1 MGAYLEDFND
11 KIIEEEQPSHVY
23 EYQNTAENRSWAG
36 ALPVKQGL
44 YDPELEKD
52 ACGVGFAAH
61 IKGKPSH
68 KIISDA
74 RNLLCNMTHR
84 GAVGSD
90 ARDGDGAGVMTS
102 IPHRFF
108 IKNFERENG
117 IQLPPQGQYAAGNL
131 FFKPDEEVL
140 KDSVSEFE
148 TIADSLDLRVL
159 GWRQVPRDSTLLGP
173 AALSREPIILQ
184 PFVVLKP
191 AYGDGTEP
199 RVTDTEEFDE
209 KYFERQLYVLRKR
222 ATHSIG
228 LHNWF
233 YLCSLSNKNIVYKGQ
248 LAPVQVYQ
256 YYHDLVSVD
265 YEGHFALVHSRFSTN
280 TFPSWDRA
288 QPLRWAAHNG
298 EINTLRG
305 NKNWMR
311 AREGVL
317 KSDLFADELDLLYP
331 IVEDGGSDSAAFDN
345 VLELLVV
352 NGVMSLPEAVMLMV
366 PEAWQDNHTMD
377 PAKAAFYEWAA
388 CMMEP
393 WDGPALFTFADGR
406 YCGANLDRN
415 GLRPCRYYVTDDDR
429 IICASEVGTILIDPE
444 RIVQKGRLQ
453 PGKMLLVDT
462 LAGRIVDDK
471 ELKESISGRK
481 DFRSWLAK
489 ELITLPNV
497 FKSLKDSGMDLEHN
511 LDGVNLQADPR
522 LKAFGYSFE
531 QVSLLLGPMAADSKE
546 ALGSMGNDAPL
557 ACLAEQ
563 PRLLYEYFRQLFAQV
578 TNPPIDPIRE
588 AIVMSLECYVG
599 PQGNLLEMDSSQCHR
614 LLLPSPVLSI
624 EEFNALASITTIH
637 PEWTVKTIDI
647 TFPKAEGVPGYI
659 NALDRIC
666 DAATE
671 GIENSDRM
679 LILSDRATSHDRVPV
694 SALLATGLVHHHL
707 VRNKWRSQAAL
718 VVETAE
724 AREVHH
730 MCVLL
735 GYGVDAICPY
745 LAMEC
750 ILKMNQEHLIRK
762 ALSDEAVI
770 ENYKYSCD
778 GGILK
783 VMSKMGI
790 STLQS
795 YKGAQIFEALGVDD
809 TVVDRCFAG
818 TATRIRGLTFEL
830 IAQDAFAF
838 HEKGFPSRQ
847 IIEIPGLAESGEYHW
862 RDGGES
868 HVNDP
873 VSIANI
879 QDAVRTKND
888 KSYEAY
894 SLSEYEQIKNCT
906 LRGLLD
912 FNFEERMPV
921 PIDQVEPWTEIVRR
935 FCTGAMSYGSI
946 SMESHSTLAVAM
958 NRLGGKS
965 NTGEGGEDPER
976 SQKLDNGDTMRSAIK
991 QVASGRFGVTSNY
1004 LADSDEL
1011 QIKMAQGAKPGE
1023 GGELPGH
1030 KVSKSIARTRHS
1042 TPGVGL
1048 ISPPPHHDIYS
1059 IEDLKQ
1065 LIYDLKCS
1073 NPRSRV
1079 SVKLVSETGVGIVA
1093 SGVAKAKA
1101 DHILISGHD
1110 GGTGASRWTGI
1121 KYAGLPWELGLAETH
1136 QTLVLNDLRGRV
1148 VVQTDGQLRTG
1159 RDVAIACLLGAE
1171 EWGFA
1176 TTPLIAMGCIMM
1188 RKCLASD
1195 TLVRTTS
1202 GVKSVADVNIG
1213 DYLYDAENRP
1223 TLCIG
1228 AAPPAAGSMK
1238 EITYQDFDSR
1248 QSVSFKCTPDH
1259 RLTLITTGTR
1269 PSVAASTVTWLTRC
1283 DRKHT
1288 AKEDGN
1294 RHLDILSDAFYRDL
1308 VDGDDH
1314 PDPVAA
1320 HEYVD
1325 TVLDQHYHRGHE
1337 DHSERINRYLEL
1349 LSNRELV
1356 GAPGLVREAMH
1367 TAMDHYLEQGSVLS
1381 AEIDDVE
1388 STSEIFDLGPVPSI
1402 HLDLRS
1408 SKQETNSRPSLS
1420 QQKADSQR
1428 PFSQQS
1434 SPLLTP
1440 QVLPITPPATPPVNA
1455 VCDDIIDDAA
1465 ALDSSVCSSQL
1476 SLSSASDRRFATV
1489 RASLDSTDCSC
1500 RGLRKVSRRFRSSE
1514 QAQLARSILVG
1525 DQHQL
1530 IDPLIVRD
1538 GDEYSMTVQE
1548 YEDIC
1553 SKDIKQ
1559 DHLKLYRAPPTPESS
1574 ATPAQRSCPLDPYF
1588 LGLWLG
1594 DGTAGSTAITSS
1606 DREVHVW
1613 LQSYVDHLNSI
1624 RPEGARPLH
1633 LAQSPKTAAGSSR
1646 VGKGNG
1652 TGVSRSDVVEYSI
1665 TCPQQGTGYYSN
1677 PVRDGLQDLG
1687 LLKDKSGGIP
1697 SDYMEADENTRLA
1710 VIAGL
1715 IDSDGVYVKSHNT
1728 YRLMQMTEAHYKI
1741 VTDLTDLAL
1750 SCGISA
1756 TGVDMEKLSQRFG
1769 VDGPAQPQYVAY
1781 LGKGSAKFQHHLLMP
1796 RKKMTFSTQHHTHDA
1811 RPFRVTDAPAG
1822 EYRAIEVSGGQFQL
1836 SNRLVVRNCH
1846 LNTCPVGI
1854 ATQDP
1859 ELRKKFQG
1867 TPEQVINFFYY
1878 VSNELR
1884 AIMAKLGFRTIN
1896 EMVGH
1901 SEVLRT
1907 RDDLRTPKTQN
1918 IDLSLI
1924 LTPAHSLRPGVA
1936 TYNVRKQDHKLHVR
1950 LDNKLIAESELTLE
1964 KGLPSRIECDI
1975 INTDRTLGASLSYQI
1990 SKRYGEAGLPQDT
2003 IHTNLK
2009 GSAGQ
2014 SFGAFLAP
2022 GVSLELEGDANDYV
2036 GKGLSGGRLI
2046 IYPPRSAVFKAEEN
2060 VLIGNVCLYGATGGT
2075 CYFRGMAAERFAV
2088 RNSGA
2093 TAVVEGVGDHG
2104 CEYMTGGRI
2113 LILGGTG
2120 RNFAA
2125 GMSGGI
2131 AYVLDMNQD
2140 FASKVNME
2148 MVEIS
2153 GLDDP
2158 TEIAFVRGL
2167 IEDHHH
2173 YTGSE
2178 LGARVLQD
2186 FNRALP
2192 RFLKVLPTDYKRV
2205 LAEQAAEAAAAKK
2218 AEYPLPLLPGNA
2230 VRDLHEKSKKH
2241 EHEKGNSK
2249 SDTADIEETIGD
2261 AKAEK
2266 KRSAMVLDKTKGFMK
2281 YQRRS
2286 EKYRNAKTR
2295 TRDWQELSTRL
2306 NEDELKYQAARCMD
2320 CGVPFCQ
2327 SDTGCPIS
2335 NIIPKWNELV
2345 FQNQWKDALN
2355 RLLMTNNFPEF
2366 TGRVCPAPCE
2376 GACVLG
2382 INEDP
2387 VGIKS
2392 IECAIIDRGFEM
2404 GWMVPTPPADRTGQK
2419 VAVIGSGPSGLAA
2432 ADQLNRAGHTVTVY
2446 ERADRIGGLLM
2457 YGIPNMKLD
2466 KNVVQRRVD
2475 FMAAEGVV
2483 FKTGVFIGQD
2493 VTLQELRDEN
2503 DAVVIA
2509 TGATVAR
2516 DLGIP
2521 GRNLDGIHFAMQFLH
2536 RNTKSLMDSNLQ
2548 DGEYISAKDK
2558 HVVVIGGGDTGND
2571 CIGTSVRHGAKSV
2584 TNFELLPQPPPER
2597 ARDNPWPQ
2605 WPRIYRID
2613 YGHNEVKTHHGKD
2626 PREYCILS
2634 QDFVDDGSGQVKGI
2648 NTIHVEWTKGATGG
2662 WDMKKVEGS
2671 EQFFPADLVLLSMGF
2686 LGPEDRL
2693 LGDDIEK
2700 DPRKNIKTP
2709 PGHYSTSL
2717 PGVFAAGDC
2726 RRGQSLIV
2734 WGINEGRQAAREVD
2748 TFLMNSTTLPNVGGI
2763 VRRAPYEVI
2772 GRTERAPMQA
2782 VAAAS

>member
-1 MGAYLEDFND
+1 MGRGEFDDRDTNIED
-11 KIIEEEQPSHVY
+11 EYHPY
-23 EYQNTAENRSWAG
+23 EYQTNGNGSWAG

-44 YDPELEKD
+44 YDPSLEKD
-52 ACGVGFAAH
+52 ACGVGFACH
-61 IKGKPSH
+61 IKGKASH
-68 KIISDA
+68 KIVSDA

-102 IPHRFF
+102 IPHKFF
-108 IKNFERENG
+108 VKNFERETD
-117 IQLPPQGQYAAGNL
+117 IKLPPAGQYAVGNL
-131 FFKPDEEVL
+131 FFKPDEETL
-140 KDSVSEFE
+140 HESKAQLEE
-148 TIADSLDLRVL
+148 IARSLGLRVL
-159 GWRQVPRDSTLLGP
+159 GWREPPKDSTLLGP
-173 AALSREPIILQ
+173 AAASREPIILQ
-184 PFVVLKP
+184 PFVVLAS
-191 AYGDGTEP
+191 AYGTGNAPEI
-199 RVTDTEEFDE
+199 TDPEKFDE
-209 KYFERQLYVLRKR
+209 RHFERQLYVLRKR
-222 ATHSIG
+222 ATHTIG

-256 YYHDLVSVD
+256 YYYDLVNAD
-265 YEGHFALVHSRFSTN
+265 YEAHFALVHSRFSTN

-311 AREGVL
+311 AREGVMQ
-317 KSDLFADELDLLYP
+317 SDIFGDDLESLYP

-345 VLELLVV
+345 VLELLTV
-352 NGVMSLPEAVMLMV
+352 NGVLSLPEAVMLMV
-366 PEAWQDNHTMD
+366 PEAWQDNPAMD

-388 CMMEP
+388 CQMEP

-415 GLRPCRYYVTDDDR
+415 GLRPCRYYVMDDDR
-429 IICASEVGTILIDPE
+429 IICASEVGTIPVDPE
-444 RIVQKGRLQ
+444 RVVLKGRLQ

-462 LAGRIVDDK
+462 LAGRIIDDA
-471 ELKESISGRK
+471 ELKSTVAHRQ
-481 DFRSWLAK
+481 DFKSWLQK
-489 ELITLPNV
+489 ELISLPKIHEDLMN
-497 FKSLKDSGMDLEHN
+497 SGS
-511 LDGVNLQADPR
+511 VNLAPKPDEFPIQEDPLLR
-522 LKAFGYSFE
+522 AFGYSFE
-531 QVSLLLGPMAADSKE
+531 QVSLLLGPMASDEKE

-557 ACLAEQ
+557 ACLTPA

-588 AIVMSLECYVG
+588 AIVMSLECYIG
-599 PQGNLLEMDSSQCHR
+599 PQGNLLEMDSSQCER
-614 LLLPSPVLSI
+614 LLLPTPVLSI
-624 EEFNALASITTIH
+624 PEFNALKNIDKLH
-637 PEWTVKTIDI
+637 PKWTVKVIDL
-647 TFPKAEGVPGYI
+647 TFPKSEGVEGYI
-659 NALDRIC
+659 RHLDEICDQATAAIRNKDRI
-666 DAATE
+666 
-671 GIENSDRM
+671 I
-679 LILSDRATSHDRVPV
+679 ILSDRATSADRVPV
-694 SALLATGLVHHHL
+694 STLLASAMVHHHL
-707 VRNKWRSQAAL
+707 VTNKWRSLAAL

-730 MCVLL
+730 MCVLV
-735 GYGVDAICPY
+735 GYGADAINPY

-750 ILKMNQEHLIRK
+750 ILKLNREGLIRK
-762 ALSDEAVI
+762 KLSDDALI
-770 ENYKYSCD
+770 RNYKYSAD

-790 STLQS
+790 STLAS
-795 YKGAQIFEALGVDD
+795 YKGAQIFEALGIDD
-809 TVVDRCFAG
+809 SVVDRCFKG
-818 TATRIRGLTFEL
+818 TATRIKGITFEL
-830 IAQDAFAF
+830 IAEDAFRF
-838 HEKGFPSRQ
+838 HEKGFPSRYTVSV
-847 IIEIPGLAESGEYHW
+847 PGLAESGEYHW
-862 RDGGES
+862 RDGGEA
-868 HVNDP
+868 HINDP

-912 FNFEERMPV
+912 FKFDEATPV

-976 SQKLDNGDTMRSAIK
+976 SQRMPNGDTMRSAIK

-1073 NPRSRV
+1073 NPRARV

-1188 RKCLASD
+1188 RKC
-1195 TLVRTTS
+1195 
-1202 GVKSVADVNIG
+1202 
-1213 DYLYDAENRP
+1213 
-1223 TLCIG
+1223 
-1228 AAPPAAGSMK
+1228 
-1238 EITYQDFDSR
+1238 
-1248 QSVSFKCTPDH
+1248 
-1259 RLTLITTGTR
+1259 
-1269 PSVAASTVTWLTRC
+1269 
-1283 DRKHT
+1283 
-1288 AKEDGN
+1288 
-1294 RHLDILSDAFYRDL
+1294 
-1308 VDGDDH
+1308 
-1314 PDPVAA
+1314 
-1320 HEYVD
+1320 
-1325 TVLDQHYHRGHE
+1325 
-1337 DHSERINRYLEL
+1337 
-1349 LSNRELV
+1349 
-1356 GAPGLVREAMH
+1356 
-1367 TAMDHYLEQGSVLS
+1367 
-1381 AEIDDVE
+1381 
-1388 STSEIFDLGPVPSI
+1388 
-1402 HLDLRS
+1402 
-1408 SKQETNSRPSLS
+1408 
-1420 QQKADSQR
+1420 
-1428 PFSQQS
+1428 
-1434 SPLLTP
+1434 
-1440 QVLPITPPATPPVNA
+1440 
-1455 VCDDIIDDAA
+1455 
-1465 ALDSSVCSSQL
+1465 
-1476 SLSSASDRRFATV
+1476 
-1489 RASLDSTDCSC
+1489 
-1500 RGLRKVSRRFRSSE
+1500 
-1514 QAQLARSILVG
+1514 
-1525 DQHQL
+1525 
-1530 IDPLIVRD
+1530 
-1538 GDEYSMTVQE
+1538 
-1548 YEDIC
+1548 
-1553 SKDIKQ
+1553 
-1559 DHLKLYRAPPTPESS
+1559 
-1574 ATPAQRSCPLDPYF
+1574 
-1588 LGLWLG
+1588 
-1594 DGTAGSTAITSS
+1594 
-1606 DREVHVW
+1606 
-1613 LQSYVDHLNSI
+1613 
-1624 RPEGARPLH
+1624 
-1633 LAQSPKTAAGSSR
+1633 
-1646 VGKGNG
+1646 
-1652 TGVSRSDVVEYSI
+1652 
-1665 TCPQQGTGYYSN
+1665 
-1677 PVRDGLQDLG
+1677 
-1687 LLKDKSGGIP
+1687 
-1697 SDYMEADENTRLA
+1697 
-1710 VIAGL
+1710 
-1715 IDSDGVYVKSHNT
+1715 
-1728 YRLMQMTEAHYKI
+1728 
-1741 VTDLTDLAL
+1741 
-1750 SCGISA
+1750 
-1756 TGVDMEKLSQRFG
+1756 
-1769 VDGPAQPQYVAY
+1769 
-1781 LGKGSAKFQHHLLMP
+1781 
-1796 RKKMTFSTQHHTHDA
+1796 
-1811 RPFRVTDAPAG
+1811 
-1822 EYRAIEVSGGQFQL
+1822 
-1836 SNRLVVRNCH
+1836 H

-1867 TPEQVINFFYY
+1867 TPEHVINFFYY
-1878 VSNELR
+1878 VANELR

-1901 SEVLRT
+1901 AEALRV
-1907 RDDLRTPKTQN
+1907 RDDLRTNKTQN

-1924 LTPAHSLRPGVA
+1924 LTPAHKLRPGVA
-1936 TYNVRKQDHKLHVR
+1936 TFNVRKQDHRLYVR
-1950 LDNKLIAESELTLE
+1950 LDNKLISEAELTLD

-1975 INTDRTLGASLSYQI
+1975 VNTDRAMGTSLSYQI
-1990 SKRYGEAGLPQDT
+1990 SKRYGEAGLPTDT
-2003 IHTNLK
+2003 VHVNIK

-2022 GVSLELEGDANDYV
+2022 GITLELEGDANDYV

-2046 IYPPRSAVFKAEEN
+2046 IYPPRTAVFKAEEN
-2060 VLIGNVCLYGATGGT
+2060 VIVGNVCLYGATSGT
-2075 CYFRGMAAERFAV
+2075 VFFRGVAAERFAV

-2104 CEYMTGGRI
+2104 CEYMTGGRV
-2113 LILGGTG
+2113 LILGNTG

-2131 AYVLDMNQD
+2131 AYILDLKGD
-2140 FASKVNME
+2140 FMSKLNPE
-2148 MVEIS
+2148 MVEAS
-2153 GLDDP
+2153 GLEDP
-2158 TEIAFVRGL
+2158 AEIAFVRGL

-2178 LGARVLQD
+2178 LAARILLD
-2186 FNRALP
+2186 FSRALSH
-2192 RFLKVLPTDYKRV
+2192 FVKILPTDYKRV
-2205 LAEQAAEAAAAKK
+2205 LEEEKAKEAEAKR
-2218 AEYPLPLLPGNA
+2218 AEFSLPLLPGTPA
-2230 VRDLHEKSKKH
+2230 SEK
-2241 EHEKGNSK
+2241 EKPAEKK
-2249 SDTADIEETIGD
+2249 SDLQDIEETIGD
-2261 AKAEK
+2261 AAAEK
-2266 KRSAMVLDKTKGFMK
+2266 KRSLVLDKTRGFMK

-2286 EKYRNAKTR
+2286 EKYRSSKTR
-2295 TRDWQELSTRL
+2295 VRDWAELSKRL
-2306 NEDELKYQAARCMD
+2306 DEDELKYQSARCMD

-2345 FQNQWKDALN
+2345 FQGQWRDALN

-2392 IECAIIDRGFEM
+2392 IECAIIDRGFDM
-2404 GWMVPTPPADRTGQK
+2404 GWMIPTPPKIRTGK
-2419 VAVIGSGPSGLAA
+2419 TVAIIGSGPAGLAA
-2432 ADQLNRAGHTVTVY
+2432 ADQLNRAGHLVTVY
-2446 ERADRIGGLLM
+2446 ERADRPGGLLM

-2466 KNVVQRRVD
+2466 KKIVKRRTD
-2475 FMAAEGVV
+2475 FMAAEGIT
-2483 FKTGVFIGQD
+2483 FKCGVAVGED
-2493 VTLQELRDEN
+2493 VKLTDLKASH

-2516 DLGIP
+2516 DLPIK
-2521 GRNLDGIHFAMQFLH
+2521 GRNLEGIHFAMEFLH
-2536 RNTKSLMDSNLQ
+2536 RNTKSLLDSELA
-2548 DGEYISAKDK
+2548 DGSYISAKDK

-2584 TNFELLPQPPPER
+2584 TNFELLPQPPNER

-2605 WPRIYRID
+2605 WPRIYRVD
-2613 YGHNEVKTHHGKD
+2613 YGHTEVKQQMGKD
-2626 PREYCILS
+2626 PREYCVMS
-2634 QDFVDDGSGQVKGI
+2634 EEFVDDGNGRVKGI
-2648 NTIHVEWTKGATGG
+2648 NTIRVEWTKSPTGG
-2662 WDMKKVEGS
+2662 WDMKKIDGS
-2671 EQFFPADLVLLSMGF
+2671 QQFFPADLVLLSMGF
-2686 LGPEDRL
+2686 LGPEDRV
-2693 LGDDIEK
+2693 LGDEIEK
-2700 DPRKNIKTP
+2700 DARKNIKTP
-2709 PGHYSTSL
+2709 AGSYKTNVD
-2717 PGVFAAGDC
+2717 GIFAAGDC

-2734 WGINEGRQAAREVD
+2734 WGINEGRQAARNVD
-2748 TFLMNSTTLPNVGGI
+2748 LYLMGSTNLPVTGGI
-2763 VRRAPYEVI
+2763 VKQSAQEILTRAPIETPAQV
-2772 GRTERAPMQA
+2772 T